1 MIYEII
7 WTDVVEETTPP
18 HYQHFCHFCSL
29 FTGVALEAAEF
40 PQDSKLKDYVQLE
53 GWSVV
58 PAYFGWLVA
67 GPRLGF
73 IIGIMQSYEFQN
85 HGWWPIR
92 VYTSHFCRGSLRHLC
107 SLVLKPE
114 RHRFAADWVCA
125 ILETFRWSISMLNS
139 DPLPGRMFPKLP
151 IISKSDSSDLPAVLW
166 QRWIRL
172 DVHGTQRLYT

>member
-7 WTDVVEETTPP
+7 WTDVVEETTPEWAKQTP
-18 HYQHFCHFCSL
+18 HYQHWKPRSSRRIRSSRTTCSWKD
-29 FTGVALEAAEF
+29 EA
-40 PQDSKLKDYVQLE
+40 SSLHKY
-53 GWSVV
+53 
-58 PAYFGWLVA
+58 GWLVA
-67 GPRLGF
+67 GARLGF
-73 IIGIMQSYEFQN
+73 VIGIMQSYEFQN

-92 VYTSHFCRGSLRHLC
+92 VYTSHFCWGSLRNLC

-114 RHRFAADWVCA
+114 RNRFAADWVCA

-172 DVHGTQRLYT
+172 DVHGNQRLYT